1 LLDQREA
8 MWRRYGLYVSRRIS
22 KAFEGSD
29 ADEKMAAAMT
39 RYRDNPPWPI
49 ANLNLPETYL
59 LVFEPEGGDR
69 VILRASAT
77 APTLEYY
84 LHVRIE
90 IAAEE
95 NVEAAI
101 QRGNAR
107 IDKIAEALR
116 A

>member
-1 LLDQREA
+1 
-8 MWRRYGLYVSRRIS
+8 MWRRYGLYVTRRIS
-22 KAFEGSD
+22 RAFEGGD

-49 ANLNLPETYL
+49 ANLNLPKTHL

-69 VILRASAT
+69 VILRATAT
-77 APTLEYY
+77 AATLEYY

-90 IAAEE
+90 IAVEEDAES
-95 NVEAAI
+95 AR

-107 IDKIAEALR
+107 IDEIAEAVR